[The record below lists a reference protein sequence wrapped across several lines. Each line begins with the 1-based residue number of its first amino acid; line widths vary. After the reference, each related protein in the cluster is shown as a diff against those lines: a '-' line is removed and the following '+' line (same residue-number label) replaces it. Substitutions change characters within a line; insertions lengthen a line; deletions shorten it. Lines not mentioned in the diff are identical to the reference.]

1 MFFSVLTLFPDAIR
15 AYLDDSILGKAQAAG
30 HIRFQ
35 LVDFRQFTGDRHFKV
50 DDRPFGGGPGM
61 VLKPGPIFEAIE
73 EVEDRFGPH
82 HRILLSP
89 RGRTFDQE
97 MAAELAQK
105 QRILF
110 LCGRYKGFD
119 ERVRQGL
126 EWDEI
131 SLGDFVL
138 SGGELPA
145 LTIIEAVSRLIPGVL
160 GSEESAI
167 QDSFQEG
174 LLVDHPHYT
183 RPLEFR
189 GMSVPEVLRSG
200 NHKEIDHW
208 RLLQRKRLT
217 AEKNVRNGLKRG
229 KEERN
234 SEQNGGL
241 IHPDENT

>member
-1 MFFSVLTLFPDAIR
+1 LTQADQVRNLAALSALWGLMFFSVLTLFPDAIR

-35 LVDFRQFTGDRHFKV
+35 LVDFRQFTGDRHLKV

-61 VLKPGPIFEAIE
+61 VLKPEPIFDAIE
-73 EVEDRFGPH
+73 EVEGRFGPH

-97 MAAELAQK
+97 KAAELAGK
-105 QRILF
+105 RRILL
-110 LCGRYKGFD
+110 LCGRYEGFD

-167 QDSFQEG
+167 QDSFQGEG
-174 LLVDHPHYT
+174 LVDHPHYT

-189 GMSVPEVLRSG
+189 GLRVPEVLRSG

-217 AEKNVRNGLKRG
+217 VEKESREKKKR
-229 KEERN
+229 
-234 SEQNGGL
+234 
-241 IHPDENT
+241 